1 MKYEYYEFQHRTKIM
16 SGNLALEKIPAELN
30 GIGVKRPMILSD
42 RGLEKAGTLAIVLHA
57 LREGEIQSAC
67 VDTDIPRD
75 SSLSC
80 VNRLAAEYRQQAC
93 DCIIAVGGGSVLD
106 TAKGVRMV
114 LSQGTKDVIH
124 LMGCES
130 LKRGKEIPLV
140 AIPTTAGTGS
150 ESTLVAVI
158 RNDNTKIKMEYIS
171 YYLQPDFAVLDVR
184 MTQTLPPRLTASTGM
199 DALCHAI
206 EAYTCSQKNPVSDAY
221 AIVAIEMIR
230 DHLFLAVQPGKRKKA
245 RFAMANASMMAG
257 AAFSNSMVGI
267 VHAIGHALGGVCHV
281 PHGDAM
287 NILLPYGMKYNY
299 RVCREDYAKLLLPL
313 AGAEIYAQTPQK
325 DRAKESIR
333 TVLEM
338 RKRLYRICGLPT
350 HLREVGVK
358 PEDFEAVAKA
368 AVNDG
373 AMIVNPREAGIE
385 EVLTILAEAY

>member
-1 MKYEYYEFQHRTKIM
+1 MKHEYYEFQHRTKIM
-16 SGNLALEKIPAELN
+16 SGDLALEKIPAELI
-30 GIGVKRPMILSD
+30 GIGVKRPMLLSD
-42 RGLEKAGTLAIVLHA
+42 QGLAKAGTLAVVMCA
-57 LREGEIQSAC
+57 LSEGEMKPAC

-80 VNRLAAEYRQQAC
+80 VNRMAAEYKECDC

-124 LMGCES
+124 LAGCES
-130 LKRGKEIPLV
+130 LKRGKEIPFV
-140 AIPTTAGTGS
+140 AVPTTAGTGS

-158 RNDNTKIKMEYIS
+158 RNDETKIKMEYIS
-171 YYLQPDFAVLDVR
+171 YYLQPDFAVLDPR

-206 EAYTCSQKNPVSDAY
+206 EAYTCIQKNPVSDAY
-221 AIVAIEMIR
+221 AFGAIELIR
-230 DHLFLAVQPGKRKKA
+230 DHLFTAVKIGKRTEA
-245 RFAMANASMMAG
+245 RLAMANASMMAG

-299 RVCREDYAKLLLPL
+299 KICREDYAKLLLAL
-313 AGAEIYAQTPQK
+313 AGAEVYAQTPQK

-338 RKRLYRICGLPT
+338 RKKLYRICGLPT

-358 PEDFEAVAKA
+358 PEDFEKVAEV

-373 AMIVNPREAGIE
+373 AMIVNPRAAGIE
-385 EVLTILAEAY
+385 DVLNILAEAY